1 MKNILFILSLIIWC
15 SCSNE
20 ILFDIDKVGDIVTRA
35 ANSDST
41 YCFGASD
48 SDVVEDF
55 VISPKD
61 DSQPL
66 SRTLCS
72 YVEVNGTKT
81 LLQPEIVSGPSWLD
95 YLICFQYY
103 DIYVLSVV
111 AQDNTSSLRSGKIVL
126 KQPGS
131 NKTLTVGI
139 TQNGIDNR
147 IMISMK
153 ELYSNHPIFTATTT
167 YPVKK
172 DISCRFPYEA
182 YNDGGKY
189 ESSAS
194 ITIPKGETKGT
205 YEMDYNGSPLVFY
218 HGDIKGYKLYEGTIS
233 GDGIYNYS
241 FYRYW

>member
-55 VISPKD
+55 VIGPKD

-81 LLQPEIVSGPSWLD
+81 LLQPEIVSDPSWLD

-111 AQDNTSSLRSGKIVL
+111 AQDNTSSLRSGK
-126 KQPGS
+126 
-131 NKTLTVGI
+131 
-139 TQNGIDNR
+139 
-147 IMISMK
+147 
-153 ELYSNHPIFTATTT
+153 LY
-167 YPVKK
+167 
-172 DISCRFPYEA
+172 
-182 YNDGGKY
+182 
-189 ESSAS
+189 
-194 ITIPKGETKGT
+194 
-205 YEMDYNGSPLVFY
+205 
-218 HGDIKGYKLYEGTIS
+218 
-233 GDGIYNYS
+233 
-241 FYRYW
+241 

>member
-167 YPVKK
+167 YSVKK
-172 DISCRFPYEA
+172 DISCRIPYEA

>member
-81 LLQPEIVSGPSWLD
+81 LLQPEIVSDPSWLD
-95 YLICFQYY
+95 YLICFS
-103 DIYVLSVV
+103 VL
-111 AQDNTSSLRSGKIVL
+111 
-126 KQPGS
+126 
-131 NKTLTVGI
+131 
-139 TQNGIDNR
+139 
-147 IMISMK
+147 
-153 ELYSNHPIFTATTT
+153 
-167 YPVKK
+167 
-172 DISCRFPYEA
+172 
-182 YNDGGKY
+182 
-189 ESSAS
+189 
-194 ITIPKGETKGT
+194 
-205 YEMDYNGSPLVFY
+205 
-218 HGDIKGYKLYEGTIS
+218 
-233 GDGIYNYS
+233 
-241 FYRYW
+241 

>member
-55 VISPKD
+55 VIGPKD

-81 LLQPEIVSGPSWLD
+81 LLQPEIVSDPSWLD

-172 DISCRFPYEA
+172 DISCRIPYKT